1 MRYKVEHLLTNFYQ
15 VIDITDIESDFYQIN
30 VLFQGSLADCE
41 AYIKLKQ
48 NENVDF

>member
-1 MRYKVEHLLTNFYQ
+1 MEYRVEHLMNSIYQ
-15 VIDITDIESDFYQIN
+15 VIDIADIESDFYEMN